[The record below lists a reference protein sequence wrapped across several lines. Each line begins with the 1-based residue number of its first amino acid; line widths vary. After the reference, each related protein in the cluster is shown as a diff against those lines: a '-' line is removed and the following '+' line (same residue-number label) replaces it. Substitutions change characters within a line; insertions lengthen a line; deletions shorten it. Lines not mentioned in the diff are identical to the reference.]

1 MTTQTRWQFKDFQI
15 NLVKIGLLCILS
27 SKCIVSV
34 KPILLVKRQLLFKFQ
49 LLEEKCGIIGSVC
62 MFYPSSIYSN
72 SSHVEDCQN
81 HQKQFWKQ
89 TPKGWVISTCAQIR
103 PVIQRKDFWKKFE
116 DQPWIVFI
124 QQHAAKQI

>member
-27 SKCIVSV
+27 SKCIVSA

-49 LLEEKCGIIGSVC
+49 LLEKKCGIIGSVC

-72 SSHVEDCQN
+72 SSHVEDWQN
-81 HQKQFWKQ
+81 HQKQFESRL
-89 TPKGWVISTCAQIR
+89 PKNELAQL
-103 PVIQRKDFWKKFE
+103 VLKFA
-116 DQPWIVFI
+116 Q
-124 QQHAAKQI
+124 